1 MSLLRDLSLTSQTL
15 VTVIALL
22 MVLVAWEVYVF
33 QGRPEVIA
41 SGERIESSKPELADL
56 SSTTFLPKFLSLSTY
71 SDVIQRTLFL
81 AARKPPAAQAA
92 AETIIS
98 AEQLAKQ
105 WRLTGI
111 VLTKEDTIAI
121 LQRQRDKQALRL
133 EIGMSLEGWT
143 LDAIGPTNV
152 ALVTGTNTVT
162 LELYERTQSLNTI
175 PPRPP
180 RDDQTD
186 P

>member
-15 VTVIALL
+15 VTSIALL
-22 MVLVAWEVYVF
+22 TILIAWELYVF
-33 QGRPEVIA
+33 QGRPEVID
-41 SGERIESSKPELADL
+41 SGERTESPQPASANHGATALLPQ
-56 SSTTFLPKFLSLSTY
+56 FLPLSTY
-71 SDVIQRTLFL
+71 RDIVQRTLFST
-81 AARKPPAAQAA
+81 ARKPPAAPAA

-121 LQRQRDKQALRL
+121 VQRQRDKQTLRL

-143 LDAIGPTNV
+143 LDAIGPANV
-152 ALVTGTNTVT
+152 TLETGTNTMT

-180 RDDQTD
+180 RDNQTG